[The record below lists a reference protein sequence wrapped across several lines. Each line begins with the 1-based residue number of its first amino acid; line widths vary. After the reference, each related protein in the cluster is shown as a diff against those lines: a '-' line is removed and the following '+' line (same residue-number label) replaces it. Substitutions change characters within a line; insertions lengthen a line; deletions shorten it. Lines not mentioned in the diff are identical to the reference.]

1 MGPPPQSLQAF
12 PAGQQPPFGPGSD
25 VLKLWFPCA
34 LSSHS
39 GKGLKS
45 FLRNNQTP
53 GAVPEEQLLLLPPSS
68 PRRPR
73 LRGAAPLLM
82 ESAARWETPRQGNE
96 DVANEGANKVNQH
109 KARRRAG
116 AGEQRM
122 LGGGTEGLRMSE
134 RAVGRIIIAGRK
146 QKRVTIFLWMDSA
159 LMLLNSH

>member
-1 MGPPPQSLQAF
+1 MGPPPQSFQAF
-12 PAGQQPPFGPGSD
+12 PEGQQPPFGPGRD
-25 VLKLWFPCA
+25 VLKLCFPCA

-39 GKGLKS
+39 SKGLKS

-82 ESAARWETPRQGNE
+82 ESAARWEMPRQGNE